1 MPQVTIHD
9 VASNAK
15 KIKQRLA
22 DDSGVEMSQ
31 INDKNLQEASKVL
44 DGAKVVS
51 DSGQDPTKVP
61 VQDLKAAGGGDA
73 KDKSSP
79 EQLSNQQKLAM
90 SLAVIAPTLI
100 GYAFGGAEGGA
111 TGASAGGK
119 AVEAYGKGIEAEKE
133 KQRLLAEKGADR
145 NLKERELAKDERKLA
160 EEGKR
165 KDRELDLKEKEIAA
179 NKDIKRM
186 ERELAGV
193 KDKKEL
199 EIKLSQNFQGNQ
211 LVKDHSHATVGIQ
224 KIRQAGDVND
234 NAYDDMALIFNYM
247 KVLDPG
253 STVRE
258 GEFQTAQNNAG
269 LLQRLGVQ
277 WEKVKNGGR
286 LDAAQRQKLVEAAER
301 QYVASEDSFNTY
313 RGEFQRVASEYG
325 VKPEN
330 VTLDFAGRGGQ
341 VAKKPAAPGGGG
353 NAGGGNP
360 LQNEARAAAP
370 PAGRT
375 KPLEEMTEAEL
386 QAHIKKLRGE

>member
-1 MPQVTIHD
+1 MEVSISQ

-22 DDSGVEMSQ
+22 DDTGLELSQ
-31 INDKNLQEASKVL
+31 INDKNLKEAGKVL
-44 DGAKVVS
+44 DGAKVV
-51 DSGQDPTKVP
+51 DAQGGDPTKVP

-73 KDKSSP
+73 KEKSSP
-79 EQLSNQQKLAM
+79 EDLSNQQKLAM

-100 GYAFGGAEGGA
+100 GYAFGGAEGGSI
-111 TGASAGGK
+111 GAQAGGK
-119 AVEAYGKGIEAEKE
+119 AVDAYGKGLETEKE

-145 NLKERELAKDERKLA
+145 ALKERELAKDERKLA

-165 KDRELDLKEKEIAA
+165 KDRELDLKDKEIAA

-186 ERELAGV
+186 ERELAGI
-193 KDKKEL
+193 KDKKDL

-211 LVKDHSHATVGIQ
+211 LVKDHSQATVGVQ

-301 QYVASEDSFNTY
+301 QYAASEDSFNTY
-313 RGEFQRVASEYG
+313 KGEFQRVAQEYG

-330 VTLDFAGRGGQ
+330 VTLDFAGRSGP
-341 VAKKPAAPGGGG
+341 VAKKPAPGGGG

-370 PAGRT
+370 AGRS
-375 KPLEEMTEAEL
+375 KELEQMSVEEL
-386 QAHIKKLRGE
+386 EAHIKKLRGE